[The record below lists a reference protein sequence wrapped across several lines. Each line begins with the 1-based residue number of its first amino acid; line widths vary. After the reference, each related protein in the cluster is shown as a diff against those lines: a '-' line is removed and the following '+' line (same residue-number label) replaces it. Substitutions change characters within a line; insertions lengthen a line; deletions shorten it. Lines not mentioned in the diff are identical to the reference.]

1 MYFSLMKYSL
11 FSEFLHTIIVINEE
25 LFLASFLFTEFNRR
39 IIWFTLITLVQFKYE
54 FLISCK
60 NIKIIE
66 NLD

>member
-1 MYFSLMKYSL
+1 MKYSL

-25 LFLASFLFTEFNRR
+25 LFLVAFLFTEFNRK
-39 IIWFTLITLVQFKYE
+39 IIWFTLITLVQFKYEFKYE